1 MQIGAEVMSMQQELR
16 RANTEFEPI
25 HIACEE
31 LNFTWREPQL
41 ITFRE
46 MWAEGWDVRVI
57 ARRLGRKP
65 EEVAILVM
73 DQARTGKIKK
83 RPTGIF
89 GI

>member
-1 MQIGAEVMSMQQELR
+1 MSMQQELR

-31 LNFTWREPQL
+31 LNFTWKEDQL
-41 ITFRE
+41 TEFRE
-46 MWAEGWDVRVI
+46 MWARGYDIRVI

-65 EEVAILVM
+65 EEVAILII
-73 DQARTGKIKK
+73 DQARTSKIKK
-83 RPTGIF
+83 RPGGIF